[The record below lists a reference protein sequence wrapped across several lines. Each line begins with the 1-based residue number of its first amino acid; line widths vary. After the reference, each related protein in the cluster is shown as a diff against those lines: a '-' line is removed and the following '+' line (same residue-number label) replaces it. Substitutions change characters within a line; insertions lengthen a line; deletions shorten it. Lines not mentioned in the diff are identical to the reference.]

1 MLRGDLQNKMEQI
14 RYRLAS
20 NVMVQEGDE
29 PNEDPNE
36 LLKEY
41 DRALEEFGVLVKR
54 INKTNN
60 ETDFSSDLTLSEA
73 LVERDIL
80 KRKRNLLASAVEEGT
95 VRQDRY
101 SRTELRYV
109 SKIDVNKL
117 QKQMD
122 DLSKDY
128 RELDVKIQ
136 GLNWT
141 VDLL

>member
-14 RYRLAS
+14 RHRLAS

-29 PNEDPNE
+29 PNEDPNQ

-109 SKIDVNKL
+109 SKIDVNQL
-117 QKQMD
+117 QKQID

>member
-14 RYRLAS
+14 RHRLAS

-29 PNEDPNE
+29 PNEDPNQ

-117 QKQMD
+117 QKQID
-122 DLSKDY
+122 EISKDY